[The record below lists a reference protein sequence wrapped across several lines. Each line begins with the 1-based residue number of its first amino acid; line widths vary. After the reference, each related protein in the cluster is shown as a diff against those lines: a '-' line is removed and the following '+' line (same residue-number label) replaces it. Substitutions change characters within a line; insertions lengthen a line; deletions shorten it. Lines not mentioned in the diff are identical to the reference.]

1 MFDEITRVLNHL
13 LWIGAHALDVGAMA
27 MFLYASASAKT

>member
-13 LWIGAHALDVGAMA
+13 MWLGAHALGVGAMA
-27 MFLYASASAKT
+27 VFLYAFRE